1 MTQSKSAK
9 VSPPEYGKGDFRKV
23 LMVLAALQ
31 SLQDDRQGVS
41 LLQLVDATG
50 LDKKTV
56 FSSIR
61 LATMQTGVHI
71 EQVKA
76 SYRIVDWG
84 PLLLPQGA
92 ALALKGK
99 LDGRF
104 IQDGSVVA
112 EPIPPR
118 PKKDEAEPVRKK

>member
-1 MTQSKSAK
+1 MTQIKSVK

-31 SLQDDRQGVS
+31 NLQGDEQGVS

-56 FSSIR
+56 FLSIR
-61 LATMQTGVHI
+61 VATMQAGVQI

-84 PLLLPQGA
+84 PLLLPEGA

-118 PKKDEAEPVRKK
+118 SKKDEAHLGKKK